1 LLAILM
7 VQIGFELTP
16 IPKRVAQLLLLV
28 LIVTVEGNKIWI
40 MPALDREFD
49 VFIVN
54 VYDVVA
60 QTFDE
65 VTLTLAESTAVTA
78 VNEALPVIMG

>member
-1 LLAILM
+1 
-7 VQIGFELTP
+7 
-16 IPKRVAQLLLLV
+16 
-28 LIVTVEGNKIWI
+28 